1 MKYNCLFDDAD
12 FNFRARLNSSILSD
26 GHGYYLELRINRSDV
41 IKLMELGV
49 VPNHI
54 GDGVFVLQVRLTN
67 KSIITFNGLRLSYFN
82 DEAIQNLDISKIIIK
97 EICLRRYSKSTITKN
112 NTKRQCYA
120 TRVIFTIPGV
130 GISKK

>member
-1 MKYNCLFDDAD
+1 MKYNCLFDDVD

-54 GDGVFVLQVRLTN
+54 GNGVFVLQVRITN
-67 KSIITFNGLRLSYFN
+67 KSLVTFNGLRLSYFN
-82 DEAIQNLDISKIIIK
+82 DEAVRNLDISKVVIK
-97 EICLRRYSKSTITKN
+97 EICLRRYSKNTITKN

-120 TRVIFTIPGV
+120 TRVTFTIPGV

>member
-1 MKYNCLFDDAD
+1 MKYNCLFDDVE

-54 GDGVFVLQVRLTN
+54 GDGVFILKVGINNR
-67 KSIITFNGLRLSYFN
+67 SIITFNGLRLSYFDN
-82 DEAIQNLDISKIIIK
+82 DAVRNIDISKIIVK
-97 EICLRRYSKSTITKN
+97 EICLRRYSESTISKN
-112 NTKRQCYA
+112 NVKRQCYA
-120 TRVIFTIPGV
+120 TRATFTIPGV